1 MIGFG
6 REVALSDANA
16 IRLGDIAERV
26 PGMTAA
32 SKARLGCAPDPSL
45 PARFL
50 SLEDFDNGML
60 RAVGGAYMDA
70 PPAPGSARGR
80 RTGRA
85 SAGDLCF
92 SRVGGRFVGLIQDDF
107 GKELSCSE
115 NIITAHLDDASR
127 PAAAVIARWL
137 ALGADGQMER
147 VAVARGA
154 SASWDA
160 IASILV
166 PGSLLQSPPG
176 SALEEALKAY
186 CSASG
191 ALGEAQRQ
199 MLYASLDL
207 DAAVVQTAHRLN
219 LPQPEAPRA
228 HGSTE
233 TS

>member
-1 MIGFG
+1 MP
-6 REVALSDANA
+6 DANA
-16 IRLGDIAERV
+16 IRLGDIAVRV

-32 SKARLGCAPDPSL
+32 SKARLGCGPNPAL

-50 SLEDFDNGML
+50 SLEDFDNGLL
-60 RAVGGAYMDA
+60 RAVGGAYMDTL
-70 PPAPGSARGR
+70 PAPGSSRGR
-80 RTGRA
+80 KTGRA
-85 SAGDLCF
+85 SVGDLCF
-92 SRVGGRFVGLIQDDF
+92 SRVGGKFVGLIQDDF

-115 NIITAHLDDASR
+115 NIIAAHLDDEHR

-137 ALGADGQMER
+137 ALGAGGQMEK
-147 VAVARGA
+147 VTVARGSA
-154 SASWDA
+154 ASWDA

-176 SALEEALKAY
+176 SALEEALKGY

-207 DAAVVQTAHRLN
+207 DAAVMQTAHRLN
-219 LPQPEAPRA
+219 LP
-228 HGSTE
+228 
-233 TS
+233 

>member
-1 MIGFG
+1 M
-6 REVALSDANA
+6 SDASA

-137 ALGADGQMER
+137 ALGAGGQMEK
-147 VAVARGA
+147 VTVARGSA
-154 SASWDA
+154 ASWDA

-219 LPQPEAPRA
+219 LP
-228 HGSTE
+228 
-233 TS
+233 

>member
-1 MIGFG
+1 M
-6 REVALSDANA
+6 SDANA

-219 LPQPEAPRA
+219 LP
-228 HGSTE
+228 
-233 TS
+233 

>member
-1 MIGFG
+1 M
-6 REVALSDANA
+6 SDASA

-137 ALGADGQMER
+137 ALGADRQMER

-176 SALEEALKAY
+176 SALKEALKAY

>member
-1 MIGFG
+1 M
-6 REVALSDANA
+6 SDANA